1 MPLPV
6 GQPGDVHLQRSTI
19 DDVTTSQDPQT
30 ATTDHASGHRRVL
43 RYASIVGV
51 SIIVLTLAFWWSPVI
66 GVILTITALL
76 ALAGALIPGT
86 THHDPHSPVAIGAT
100 MSARGYDLATHA
112 RCQHA
117 RKRPI
122 IGASEMRGHD

>member
-1 MPLPV
+1 MYPS
-6 GQPGDVHLQRSTI
+6 LQRSTI

-30 ATTDHASGHRRVL
+30 ATTDHSSGHRRVL
-43 RYASIVGV
+43 RYASMIGV

-86 THHDPHSPVAIGAT
+86 THHDPHSPGRDWRNDV
-100 MSARGYDLATHA
+100 SSWL
-112 RCQHA
+112 
-117 RKRPI
+117 
-122 IGASEMRGHD
+122 